1 MMLENDVT
9 AFFALRQ
16 RVFSAVRNMRR
27 KGEYGKVYEGAM
39 RIQIDFGD
47 ADDERFQ
54 RFIIHLDCYLIG
66 PARHY
71 DWEGQTFREALKKA
85 EKDIDKWIKE
95 TENDVQ
101 D

>member
-54 RFIIHLDCYLIG
+54 RFIIHLACSQIG

-71 DWEGQTFREALKKA
+71 DWEGQTFHEALKKA
-85 EKDIDKWIKE
+85 EKDIDEWIKE
-95 TENDVQ
+95 AENDV
-101 D
+101 